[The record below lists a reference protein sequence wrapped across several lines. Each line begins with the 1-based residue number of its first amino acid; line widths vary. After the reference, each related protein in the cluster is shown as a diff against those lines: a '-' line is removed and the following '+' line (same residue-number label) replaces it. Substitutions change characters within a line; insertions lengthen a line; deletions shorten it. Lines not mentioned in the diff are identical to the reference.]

1 MYVYLL
7 DSVNIA
13 DCLNDH
19 FGSVGK
25 NMAKKFDDIQLSRL
39 KDLIDFIGRK
49 VENSFLLSSTDT
61 HEISMLIS
69 KLINKNSKGI

>member
-1 MYVYLL
+1 M
-7 DSVNIA
+7 NIA

-39 KDLIDFIGRK
+39 KDPIDFINRK
-49 VENSFLLSSTDT
+49 VENSFLLSTTDA
-61 HEISMLIS
+61 HEIYMLIS
-69 KLINKNSKGI
+69 KLNNKKSKGI